1 MHVRLGETT
10 GAQCC
15 LQSQLAFRAN
25 LFPLPSPLQGRL
37 SRVRLDERKEPVS
50 DREAER
56 LLRALLWV
64 ECQPGARWDYEACRR
79 VAPLTLEIGA
89 LKRERD
95 AVILTHSYVD
105 PEIVYGVGDFRGD
118 SYFLSQQARDCR
130 ARTIVFAGVVFMAE
144 KEAFVGPLAWYL
156 RRMGGLAV
164 DRAAPGGVVD
174 QVASRLRE
182 ADRMWFVLAPEG
194 TRRRVDKWKT
204 GFWKIARAADV
215 PVLCAAFDY
224 PNRCVRIGPLIRC
237 SDDVE
242 ADMARIRAWYR
253 PFMGKNRGTV

>member
-1 MHVRLGETT
+1 VSATVGPTRAAGAPVPDLPPGAPRGGTAPIWRRLAT
-10 GAQCC
+10 A
-15 LQSQLAFRAN
+15 
-25 LFPLPSPLQGRL
+25 
-37 SRVRLDERKEPVS
+37 
-50 DREAER
+50 
-56 LLRALLWV
+56 LLRVSGWRMEGEWPDEKRLVVIA
-64 ECQPGARWDYEACRR
+64 
-79 VAPLTLEIGA
+79 APHSSA
-89 LKRERD
+89 WD
-95 AVILTHSYVD
+95 AVW
-105 PEIVYGVGDFRGD
+105 G
-118 SYFLSQQARDCR
+118 
-130 ARTIVFAGVVFMAE
+130 FAMLLAMDLGVVFMAK

-224 PNRCVRIGPLIRC
+224 PNRCVHIGPLMRC
-237 SDDVE
+237 SDDLE

-253 PFMGKNRGTV
+253 PFMGKHRGTV

>member
-1 MHVRLGETT
+1 MPT
-10 GAQCC
+10 
-15 LQSQLAFRAN
+15 
-25 LFPLPSPLQGRL
+25 LPPHAPRGGTAT
-37 SRVRLDERKEPVS
+37 V
-50 DREAER
+50 
-56 LLRALLWV
+56 W
-64 ECQPGARWDYEACRR
+64 RR
-79 VAPLTLEIGA
+79 VATA
-89 LKRERD
+89 LLRVCGWRMEGEWPDEPRLVVIAAPHSSAWD
-95 AVILTHSYVD
+95 AVW
-105 PEIVYGVGDFRGD
+105 G
-118 SYFLSQQARDCR
+118 
-130 ARTIVFAGVVFMAE
+130 FAMLLAMDLGVVFMAK

-174 QVASRLRE
+174 QVATRLRE

-224 PNRCVRIGPLIRC
+224 PNRCVRIGPLMHC
-237 SDDVE
+237 SDDLE
-242 ADMARIRAWYR
+242 ADMAAIRAWYR